1 MIRLSQRKTG
11 IVVATVALQEN
22 AASVSTSSHVSM
34 GGPSLAET
42 IRHPAPKLTV
52 YYATTEL
59 GRFLKEPKGCDARAE
74 DSPGDA
80 QSICL

>member
-59 GRFLKEPKGCDARAE
+59 EASVNNPSSHADG
-74 DSPGDA
+74 
-80 QSICL
+80 